1 MGNRQHR
8 SNGEQVFLDYQEQ
21 FKEINLPSVCGVLNE
36 RDKEF
41 FRAYASDR
49 NFNDWKQAD
58 LILLAEMAK
67 NSTRKEY
74 FEMLISPLQLNLHH
88 EKAEPLISDKFQK
101 EIDRLAKRNTKIYT
115 TLRMGISTSDA
126 KDLKRGIKNFD
137 AEDDEDSLMFG
148 DKDEVLPN

>member
-8 SNGEQVFLDYQEQ
+8 SNPEQIFLDYQEQ
-21 FKEINLPSVCGVLNE
+21 FKEVKLPSVCGELNE
-36 RDKEF
+36 RDMEF
-41 FRAYASDR
+41 FKAYASDR

-67 NSTRKEY
+67 NSTRKEC
-74 FEMLISPLQLNLHH
+74 FELLISPRQLNLHH
-88 EKAEPLISDKFQK
+88 DKEEPLISEKYQK

-126 KDLKRGIKNFD
+126 KDLKRGIRKFD
-137 AEDDEDSLMFG
+137 TEDAEDSLMFG
-148 DKDEVLPN
+148 DGAEVTPN